1 MQKHHARH
9 TPAAL
14 GTQPV
19 PTGPCVSPTY
29 FEQERA
35 HLFRRVWLNIGRV
48 EDVPNAGDYFV
59 KELAICK
66 TSVLVV
72 RSTDNR
78 IRAFHNMCSHR
89 GNKLAWDTQGT
100 CRMLTCKFHGWS
112 YGLNGQLSFVPDEG
126 RFCDLDKNRLG
137 LTPVTLDIWE
147 GFLFV
152 HIDPHPRETLDEFL
166 GEFGRQLR
174 GYPFHYMSTCY
185 RYATQVNCNWKVAL
199 DAFQEIYHVPVLHRR
214 TIGDTFSGPDN
225 PFSHALT
232 IKLYPRHR
240 MMSLYGN
247 PSYQPSPVESLA
259 YRFGSVVTQGR
270 IMEDRLPRGV
280 NPTRSPQWAFDLNV
294 IFPNFSVDVSAGTY
308 VTHHFWPL
316 TANRTLWEAC
326 LYCPPTTRAGQR
338 FSQEVS
344 RCVLRDTLLEDGSTL
359 EATQSMLATGIRTH
373 FNLND
378 EEVLVRHSH
387 KVIDDYV
394 SSS

>member
-1 MQKHHARH
+1 MQDQHTRH
-9 TPAAL
+9 TPAEL

-19 PTGPCVSPTY
+19 PIEPCVSSAY
-29 FEQERA
+29 FKQERA
-35 HLFRRVWLNIGRV
+35 QLFRRVWLNVGRV
-48 EDVPNAGDYFV
+48 EGLSRAGDYFV
-59 KELAICK
+59 KDLAVCH
-66 TSVLVV
+66 TSILVV
-72 RSTDNR
+72 RGKDDR

-89 GNKLAWDTQGT
+89 GNKLAWDTQGA
-100 CRMLTCKFHGWS
+100 CQLLTCKFHGWS
-112 YGLNGQLSFVPDEG
+112 YGLDGQLKFVPDEES
-126 RFCDLDKNRLG
+126 FFDLDKERLG
-137 LTPVTLDIWE
+137 LTPVTLDTWE

-152 HIDPHPRETLDEFL
+152 HIDPQPSETLDEF
-166 GEFGRQLR
+166 GQQLR
-174 GYPFHYMSTCY
+174 GYPFRHMSTCY
-185 RYATQVNCNWKVAL
+185 RYTTEAYCNWKVAL

-214 TIGDTFSGPDN
+214 TIGDTFSGRDN

-247 PSYQPSPVESLA
+247 PTYQPSPVESLA

-270 IMEDRLPRGV
+270 IAEDQLPPGV

-294 IFPNFSVDVSAGTY
+294 IFPNFSVDVSTGTY

-316 TANRTLWEAC
+316 TAERTLWEAC
-326 LYCPPTTRAGQR
+326 LYCPPTTQAGQR

-344 RCVLRDTLLEDGSTL
+344 KCVLRDTLLEDGSTL
-359 EATQSMLATGIRTH
+359 EATQSMLSSGIRTH

-387 KVIDDYV
+387 RVVDDYI
-394 SSS
+394 SGG

>member
-1 MQKHHARH
+1 MQEQHARH

-19 PTGPCVSPTY
+19 PIEPCVSPTS
-29 FEQERA
+29 FEQERER
-35 HLFRRVWLNIGRV
+35 LFRRVWLNIGRV
-48 EDVPNAGDYFV
+48 EAIPNAGDYFV
-59 KELAICK
+59 KELTICR

-72 RSTDNR
+72 RSTDGR

-89 GNKLAWDTQGT
+89 GSKLAWDTHGT
-100 CRMLTCKFHGWS
+100 CRRLTCKFHGWS
-112 YGLNGQLSFVPDEG
+112 YSLDGRLRFVPDED
-126 RFCDLDKNRLG
+126 RFFDLDTGRLG
-137 LTPVTLDIWE
+137 LTPVTLDSWE

-152 HIDPHPRETLDEFL
+152 HIDPHPGETLDAFL

-174 GYPFHYMSTCY
+174 GYPFHHMSSCY
-185 RYATQVNCNWKVAL
+185 CYATQVNCNWKVAL

-225 PFSHALT
+225 PFSHALAIT
-232 IKLYPRHR
+232 LYPRHR
-240 MMSLYGN
+240 LMSLYGN
-247 PSYQPSPVESLA
+247 PSHQPSPVESLA
-259 YRFGSVVTQGR
+259 YRFGSVVTQGH
-270 IMEDRLPRGV
+270 IAQNHLPLGV
-280 NPTRSPQWAFDLNV
+280 NPTRSPRWAFDLNV

-316 TANRTLWEAC
+316 TASRTLWEAC
-326 LYCPPTTRAGQR
+326 LYCPPTTQPGQR

-344 RCVLRDTLLEDGSTL
+344 KCVLRDTLLEDGSTL
-359 EATQSMLATGIRTH
+359 EATQSMLAAGIRTH

-387 KVIDDYV
+387 KAIDEYV
-394 SSS
+394 SGG